1 MRTLSSL
8 AAFVSLILTVAFVPI
23 IGGVLFAMVF
33 FGLFLLALVGVLGGL
48 EDRTVRQHNPSL
60 NPRGWRDGSSA
71 VDAHDQRRIAN

>member
-8 AAFVSLILTVAFVPI
+8 AAFVSLILTVAFVP